1 MKQANILKKTT
12 AAFNTAKSKVATSE
26 AKTSFSNVETPQ
38 VKKSQPKT
46 ECSIQKIQEKA
57 YELFLKRNGG
67 PGSAE
72 EDWAQAERIVK
83 GL

>member
-1 MKQANILKKTT
+1 MKPSSIVKRTTSPFNGSKKVE
-12 AAFNTAKSKVATSE
+12 APEPAKSYPKAESSHSKAEATL
-26 AKTSFSNVETPQ
+26 
-38 VKKSQPKT
+38 
-46 ECSIQKIQEKA
+46 QKIQEKA

-83 GL
+83 G

>member
-12 AAFNTAKSKVATSE
+12 AAFNASKSKVAAPE
-26 AKTSFSNVETPQ
+26 VKTSFSNVETPQ
-38 VKKSQPKT
+38 VKKAHLKT
-46 ECSIQKIQEKA
+46 ECSTQKIQEKA

-72 EDWAQAERIVK
+72 QDWAEAERIVK